1 MSKPLDG
8 SYDNIKKKIINNLY
22 FKFSVI
28 IILLIIS
35 LCCFFTVKNTHLSFF
50 DIKGLVVYLTFF
62 IFILVIFYCIV
73 FFDKLKKIKKS
84 VQIWQLYDI
93 ISFVFLSFA
102 IISFIST
109 LFLTPVSI
117 SGSSME
123 DTLYNNDKVLVWH
136 FNYEPKKDDIV
147 IIDVSRSHY
156 QVYEESLYVKRVI
169 ASKGDK
175 VVYQE
180 GKLYIN
186 DNYYMEISKEIFNV
200 MTSIKENNELKTILK
215 DDYIS
220 LDCSICLGD
229 NVSNS
234 LDSRYLGA
242 FYNDDILGSVKMR
255 LLPLNRITI
264 F

>member
-1 MSKPLDG
+1 
-8 SYDNIKKKIINNLY
+8 
-22 FKFSVI
+22 
-28 IILLIIS
+28 
-35 LCCFFTVKNTHLSFF
+35 
-50 DIKGLVVYLTFF
+50 
-62 IFILVIFYCIV
+62 
-73 FFDKLKKIKKS
+73 
-84 VQIWQLYDI
+84 
-93 ISFVFLSFA
+93 
-102 IISFIST
+102 
-109 LFLTPVSI
+109 
-117 SGSSME
+117 ME
-123 DTLYNNDKVLVWH
+123 DTIYNNDKVLVWH